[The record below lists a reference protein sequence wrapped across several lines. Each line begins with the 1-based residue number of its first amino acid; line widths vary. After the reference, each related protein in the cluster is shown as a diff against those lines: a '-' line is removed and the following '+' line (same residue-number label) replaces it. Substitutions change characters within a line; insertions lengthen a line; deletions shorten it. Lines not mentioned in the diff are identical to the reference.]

1 MVDGAIDSLSIE
13 IGASSTKAVNGI
25 KKLTEVLQNL
35 KDAMKGEGGETFDKL
50 KKFADAMNGLR
61 DASNIKLN
69 SKLPDQLRN
78 IGKAVSEVSDDTIR
92 KLNEMTAAIDRLR
105 GIDLKG
111 FSSAVKAAQKASKQ
125 VTALQAVPS
134 QSKGAGLVATGPV
147 SDKDISDMFNR
158 DFGRKSTSSSVQTTN
173 LLKKELQLVG
183 KIIKSNI
190 GPAAKIFANA
200 LKNAAG
206 YAKRIAKSILSFAGK
221 TIKGIWDKS
230 AFAGLEKSLS
240 RIKNVINSF
249 SRIAFYRA
257 IRSAIKYVTDALK
270 EGVENAYH
278 YASEFGSAT
287 KYIAEAY
294 DRISGSEFKMSNQL
308 GAAWATLIAYIEPII
323 VQIINLVTRAADAI
337 TQFFALLS
345 GKGTYLKAVD
355 YNKKWAESAGGAAKA
370 AKEWKN
376 QLMGFDEINRLEE
389 PSDPSGSGGGSSTP
403 DYGSMFEEAPVNDFF
418 KEIREAFENGEW
430 ARLGVLLGEKFN
442 EIVNKIDWKGYGEKI
457 GKGLQASITV
467 AYNFLKTADFK
478 NLGARISEFINNAMA
493 NVDFT
498 QLGRLRMRLRTALWD
513 VIYGVVVNLDWK
525 EVAINLSNFIL
536 GSLSELADWLETLD
550 PVEIATALK
559 DFFGNIK
566 YEEIYEKLKEVLKK
580 AFDLLGDIVAELLP
594 EDLGINVKD
603 GIVNAI
609 KETDFAAIHN
619 VLSYQLD
626 KAVFGEK
633 WANFWWSR
641 GDYAGKE
648 IVMGIIK
655 GTDSEKESLSESLRH
670 NINEPVDG
678 TFQSCKDM
686 YQEYANG
693 YSGFVS
699 DIDGMNGDIQAS
711 TFGLRDSVT
720 GTMSDVGTA
729 IDGVSGAAWSMA
741 QNGSNAIGE
750 LDNAIYYS
758 GQNMVTNLNTI
769 RDAAAETWSWLKAV
783 GDRGQAR
790 IDANG
795 GIWNSLGGFASGGF
809 PEDGLFMANHS
820 ELVGRFTN
828 GRTAVANNEMIVE
841 GISAGVFDAVVS
853 AFSQTGGSNV
863 DDRPINIYLDGRQI
877 AQSTTRYQTQFAR
890 ASGA

>member
-1 MVDGAIDSLSIE
+1 MADGAIDSLSIE
-13 IGASSTKAVNGI
+13 IGASSTKAVEDI
-25 KKLTEVLQNL
+25 KKLAKSLKELKTAQQDVKSGTSGTKNTFQNISDSSVQAMSKIELLRKKLGILKQDLNKKMALGKIDDKGIVNAALQIKSVESQIAKASGKSGMKASFNPSSDLMTNL
-35 KDAMKGEGGETFDKL
+35 KQ
-50 KKFADAMNGLR
+50 
-61 DASNIKLN
+61 I
-69 SKLPDQLRN
+69 
-78 IGKAVSEVSDDTIR
+78 
-92 KLNEMTAAIDRLR
+92 

-111 FSSAVKAAQKASKQ
+111 NINVGM
-125 VTALQAVPS
+125 QA
-134 QSKGAGLVATGPV
+134 
-147 SDKDISDMFNR
+147 
-158 DFGRKSTSSSVQTTN
+158 FGS
-173 LLKKELQLVG
+173 
-183 KIIKSNI
+183 
-190 GPAAKIFANA
+190 A
-200 LKNAAG
+200 LKSAAG
-206 YAKRIAKSILSFAGK
+206 YAKSIAKSILSFAGK
-221 TIKGIWDKS
+221 QIKGIWDKS

-240 RIKNVINSF
+240 RIKNIINSF

-278 YASEFGSAT
+278 YASEFGNAT
-287 KYIAEAY
+287 KYIADAY

-323 VQIINLVTRAADAI
+323 IQIINLVTRAADAI

-389 PSDPSGSGGGSSTP
+389 PSDPSGGGGGSGAP

-478 NLGARISEFINNAMA
+478 NLGARISEFVNNAMA

-498 QLGRLRMRLRTALWD
+498 QFGRLRMRLRTALWD

-550 PVEIATALK
+550 PIEIATALK

-641 GDYAGKE
+641 GDYAGRD
-648 IVMGIIK
+648 IVMGMIGGTQEKSQDLDLALRSYITDPVSQALYEMEQSGANAGTNLTNEMSNMASNVGTSMSDIK
-655 GTDSEKESLSESLRH
+655 NST
-670 NINEPVDG
+670 
-678 TFQSCKDM
+678 
-686 YQEYANG
+686 
-693 YSGFVS
+693 SGVS
-699 DIDGMNGDIQAS
+699 DSMWDVSLNGSGA
-711 TFGLRDSVT
+711 
-720 GTMSDVGTA
+720 MSELSYA

-741 QNGSNAIGE
+741 QNGSSAMSE
-750 LDNAIYYS
+750 LDSAIYNN

-795 GIWNSLGGFASGGF
+795 GIWNSLGGFATGGF
-809 PEDGLFMANHS
+809 PEDGLFMANHG

-853 AFSQTGGSNV
+853 AFSQTVGSNV

-877 AQSTTRYQTQFAR
+877 AQSTTKYQTQFAR